1 MQRLARAAAVAGF
14 SLGCIWPAAHPAA
27 MIRILLLSLLL
38 SLPAAPAMPFH
49 LTDPWPDAQ
58 SVRGVREERVTFQ
71 SSDPFVPRDIG
82 HAPGRAVSGLLFL
95 PPHAEPDHATPAVVM
110 LHGSAGMIADR
121 AKYGPQLAAMGIA
134 VLLVET
140 YDSRRDLAATFIQRV
155 LHITETM
162 FVADA
167 YAALAYLAHR
177 PEIDAGRVVL
187 AGFSYGGMAAEYA
200 IYAQMADALAPK
212 GPRFAGHVAYYA
224 PCIARFADSRTTGA
238 PLLMLY
244 GADDELIRPER
255 CEQVAN
261 DMRAGGSEVT
271 IISYPGAVHQWD
283 GGMPRGLIG
292 RQLAGCRFRVA
303 RDGSVRDQNTMLP
316 MNGPFLRKLILGL
329 CTGSRPYPIG
339 RDDAVRARS
348 NRDFGA
354 FLTRVLGPGTPRHAR
369 GGG

>member
-1 MQRLARAAAVAGF
+1 
-14 SLGCIWPAAHPAA
+14 
-27 MIRILLLSLLL
+27 
-38 SLPAAPAMPFH
+38 
-49 LTDPWPDAQ
+49 
-58 SVRGVREERVTFQ
+58 
-71 SSDPFVPRDIG
+71 
-82 HAPGRAVSGLLFL
+82 
-95 PPHAEPDHATPAVVM
+95 M

-140 YDSRRDLAATFIQRV
+140 YDSRRDLATTFIQRV

-354 FLTRVLGPGTPRHAR
+354 FLTRVLGPGAPRHAR